1 MKKIGITGSI
11 ASGKTTASKILL
23 KKKNSLF
30 SADNE
35 VKKLYKNIY
44 FMINKLSLYC
54 FATLVVLST
63 FNTILHAEEIP
74 LDKFLEKLETIESRI
89 KVLEK
94 ATFNNTTSGQ
104 ANNLSLDDYQS
115 IIAKQSI
122 QIAELQNEIQS
133 LTAQIEEMI
142 FTMQSTVN
150 NFNTFKEDAEFRFT
164 DLNTKAEN
172 IEKVQN
178 NSKTQTLSVM
188 QSEMFTANEEELD
201 LEPKS
206 LGTINMTSL
215 PVEENSP
222 FEIKIDNDAEEQ
234 QIINTISQDNI
245 VSLGE
250 QKIPLSILPE
260 SDEESQYEYAI
271 NLLKQG
277 DYETA
282 EKAFTEFISIGDD
295 KNYLSNSHF
304 WLAETYYVRENY
316 KDAAKNYLSLYQT
329 FPNANKAPDALLKLG
344 ISLVN
349 MQQKEQGC
357 MTFIQLQ
364 ESYPE
369 ANPSIIDR
377 SNLELK
383 RNGCEIS

>member
-1 MKKIGITGSI
+1 
-11 ASGKTTASKILL
+11 
-23 KKKNSLF
+23 
-30 SADNE
+30 
-35 VKKLYKNIY
+35 
-44 FMINKLSLYC
+44 MINKLSLYC

-63 FNTILHAEEIP
+63 FNTILYAEEIP
-74 LDKFLEKLETIESRI
+74 LDKLLEKLETIESRI

-222 FEIKIDNDAEEQ
+222 FEVKIDNDAEEQ

>member
-1 MKKIGITGSI
+1 
-11 ASGKTTASKILL
+11 
-23 KKKNSLF
+23 
-30 SADNE
+30 
-35 VKKLYKNIY
+35 
-44 FMINKLSLYC
+44 MINKLYLYC

-63 FNTILHAEEIP
+63 LNTILYAEEIP
-74 LDKFLEKLETIESRI
+74 LDKLLEKLETIESRI

-222 FEIKIDNDAEEQ
+222 FEVKIDNDAEEQ

>member
-1 MKKIGITGSI
+1 
-11 ASGKTTASKILL
+11 
-23 KKKNSLF
+23 
-30 SADNE
+30 
-35 VKKLYKNIY
+35 
-44 FMINKLSLYC
+44 MINKLYLYC
-54 FATLVVLST
+54 FTTLVALSI
-63 FNTILHAEEIP
+63 FNTILYAEEIP
-74 LDKFLEKLETIESRI
+74 LDKLLEKLETIESRI

-104 ANNLSLDDYQS
+104 ANNLNLDDYQS

-222 FEIKIDNDAEEQ
+222 FEVKIDNDAEEQ

>member
-1 MKKIGITGSI
+1 
-11 ASGKTTASKILL
+11 
-23 KKKNSLF
+23 
-30 SADNE
+30 
-35 VKKLYKNIY
+35 
-44 FMINKLSLYC
+44 MINKLYLYC
-54 FATLVVLST
+54 FATLIALTS
-63 FNTILHAEEIP
+63 FNTILYAEEIP
-74 LDKFLEKLETIESRI
+74 LDKLLEKLETIESRI

-104 ANNLSLDDYQS
+104 SNNLSLDDYQS

-222 FEIKIDNDAEEQ
+222 FEVKIDDDAEEQ

>member
-1 MKKIGITGSI
+1 
-11 ASGKTTASKILL
+11 
-23 KKKNSLF
+23 
-30 SADNE
+30 
-35 VKKLYKNIY
+35 
-44 FMINKLSLYC
+44 MINKLYLYC

-63 FNTILHAEEIP
+63 FNTILYAEEIP
-74 LDKFLEKLETIESRI
+74 LDKLLEKLETIESRI

-222 FEIKIDNDAEEQ
+222 FEVKIDNDGEEQ

>member
-1 MKKIGITGSI
+1 MF
-11 ASGKTTASKILL
+11 
-23 KKKNSLF
+23 N
-30 SADNE
+30 
-35 VKKLYKNIY
+35 KLYP
-44 FMINKLSLYC
+44 YC
-54 FATLVVLST
+54 FAALVVLSP
-63 FNTILHAEEIP
+63 FNTILYAEEIP
-74 LDKFLEKLETIESRI
+74 LDKLLEKLETIESRI

-188 QSEMFTANEEELD
+188 QSEMFNANEEELD

-222 FEIKIDNDAEEQ
+222 FEVKIDNDAEEQ

>member
-1 MKKIGITGSI
+1 
-11 ASGKTTASKILL
+11 
-23 KKKNSLF
+23 
-30 SADNE
+30 
-35 VKKLYKNIY
+35 
-44 FMINKLSLYC
+44 MINKLYLYC

-63 FNTILHAEEIP
+63 FNTILFAEEIP
-74 LDKFLEKLETIESRI
+74 LDKLLEKLETIESRI

-222 FEIKIDNDAEEQ
+222 FEVKIDNDAEEQ

>member
-1 MKKIGITGSI
+1 
-11 ASGKTTASKILL
+11 
-23 KKKNSLF
+23 
-30 SADNE
+30 
-35 VKKLYKNIY
+35 
-44 FMINKLSLYC
+44 MINKLYLYC
-54 FATLVVLST
+54 FATLIVLSA
-63 FNTILHAEEIP
+63 FNTILYAEEIP
-74 LDKFLEKLETIESRI
+74 LDKLLEKLETIESRI

-94 ATFNNTTSGQ
+94 ATFSNTTSGQ
-104 ANNLSLDDYQS
+104 SNNLSLDDYQS

-222 FEIKIDNDAEEQ
+222 FEVKIDNDAEEQ

-260 SDEESQYEYAI
+260 SDEGSQYEYAI

>member
-1 MKKIGITGSI
+1 
-11 ASGKTTASKILL
+11 
-23 KKKNSLF
+23 
-30 SADNE
+30 
-35 VKKLYKNIY
+35 
-44 FMINKLSLYC
+44 MINKLHLYC
-54 FATLVVLST
+54 FAILLVLSP
-63 FNTILHAEEIP
+63 FNTILYAEEIP
-74 LDKFLEKLETIESRI
+74 LDKLLEKLETIESRI

-222 FEIKIDNDAEEQ
+222 FEVKIDDDAEEQ

-282 EKAFTEFISIGDD
+282 EKAFIEFISIGDD

>member
-1 MKKIGITGSI
+1 
-11 ASGKTTASKILL
+11 
-23 KKKNSLF
+23 
-30 SADNE
+30 
-35 VKKLYKNIY
+35 
-44 FMINKLSLYC
+44 MINKLYLYC

-63 FNTILHAEEIP
+63 FNTILYAEEIP
-74 LDKFLEKLETIESRI
+74 LDKLLEKLETIESRI

-222 FEIKIDNDAEEQ
+222 FEVKIDNDAEEQ

>member
-1 MKKIGITGSI
+1 
-11 ASGKTTASKILL
+11 
-23 KKKNSLF
+23 
-30 SADNE
+30 
-35 VKKLYKNIY
+35 
-44 FMINKLSLYC
+44 MINKLYLYC
-54 FATLVVLST
+54 FATLIVITS
-63 FNTILHAEEIP
+63 FNTVLHAEEIP
-74 LDKFLEKLETIESRI
+74 LNKLLEKLETIESRI

-104 ANNLSLDDYQS
+104 SNNLSLDDYQS

-178 NSKTQTLSVM
+178 NSKTETLSVM
-188 QSEMFTANEEELD
+188 QSEMFTANKEELD

-206 LGTINMTSL
+206 LGTINMSSL
-215 PVEENSP
+215 PEEEDSP
-222 FEIKIDNDAEEQ
+222 FEVKIDNDGEEQ

-245 VSLGE
+245 VSLSE

-282 EKAFTEFISIGDD
+282 EKAFTEFISIGND
-295 KNYLSNSHF
+295 KDYLSNSHF

-316 KDAAKNYLSLYQT
+316 KDAAKNYLNLYQT
-329 FPNANKAPDALLKLG
+329 YPNANKAPDALLKLG

-349 MQQKEQGC
+349 MQQNEQGC
-357 MTFIQLQ
+357 ITFIQLQ

-369 ANPSIIDR
+369 ANQSIIDR

>member
-1 MKKIGITGSI
+1 
-11 ASGKTTASKILL
+11 
-23 KKKNSLF
+23 
-30 SADNE
+30 
-35 VKKLYKNIY
+35 
-44 FMINKLSLYC
+44 MINKLYLYC

-63 FNTILHAEEIP
+63 FNSILYAEEIP
-74 LDKFLEKLETIESRI
+74 LDKLLEKLETIESRT

-178 NSKTQTLSVM
+178 NSETQTLSVM
-188 QSEMFTANEEELD
+188 QSEMFIANEEELD

-206 LGTINMTSL
+206 LGTINMTGL

-222 FEIKIDNDAEEQ
+222 FEVKIDNDAEEQ

>member
-1 MKKIGITGSI
+1 
-11 ASGKTTASKILL
+11 
-23 KKKNSLF
+23 
-30 SADNE
+30 
-35 VKKLYKNIY
+35 
-44 FMINKLSLYC
+44 MINKLYLYC
-54 FATLVVLST
+54 FAALVVLST
-63 FNTILHAEEIP
+63 FNTILYAEEIP
-74 LDKFLEKLETIESRI
+74 LDKLLEKLETIESRI

-172 IEKVQN
+172 IEKVQS

-222 FEIKIDNDAEEQ
+222 FEVKIDNDAEEQ

>member
-1 MKKIGITGSI
+1 
-11 ASGKTTASKILL
+11 
-23 KKKNSLF
+23 
-30 SADNE
+30 
-35 VKKLYKNIY
+35 
-44 FMINKLSLYC
+44 MINKLSLYC

-63 FNTILHAEEIP
+63 FNTILYAEEIP

-222 FEIKIDNDAEEQ
+222 FEVKIDNDAEEQ

>member
-1 MKKIGITGSI
+1 MTNK
-11 ASGKTTASKILL
+11 
-23 KKKNSLF
+23 F
-30 SADNE
+30 C
-35 VKKLYKNIY
+35 LY
-44 FMINKLSLYC
+44 FC
-54 FATLVVLST
+54 ATLVTLSS
-63 FNTILHAEEIP
+63 FSPLLNAEEIP
-74 LDKFLEKLETIESRI
+74 LDKLLLKIETIESRI

-104 ANNLSLDDYQS
+104 ANNLNLDNYQS
-115 IIAKQSI
+115 IITKQSI

-164 DLNTKAEN
+164 DLNTKAKN

-178 NSKTQTLSVM
+178 NTKPQTLSVM
-188 QSEMFTANEEELD
+188 QSEMFIANEDSLD

-206 LGTINMTSL
+206 LGTINITGI
-215 PVEENSP
+215 PEEENSP
-222 FEIKIDNDAEEQ
+222 FEVKITNEEEEQ

-250 QKIPLSILPE
+250 QKKPLTILPQ
-260 SDEESQYEYAI
+260 SDEKDQYEYAF

-277 DYETA
+277 DYKTA
-282 EKAFTEFISIGDD
+282 ERAFTEFITIGSDR
-295 KNYLSNSHF
+295 NYLSNSHF
-304 WLAETYYVRENY
+304 WLAETYYVRENF
-316 KDAAKNYLSLYQT
+316 KDAAKNYLNLYQT
-329 FPNANKAPDALLKLG
+329 FPNANKAPNALLKLG

-357 MTFIQLQ
+357 ITFMQLQ

-369 ANPSIIDR
+369 ADPSIIDR
-377 SNLELK
+377 SNLEFK
-383 RNGCEIS
+383 KNGCEIS

>member
-1 MKKIGITGSI
+1 MFI
-11 ASGKTTASKILL
+11 
-23 KKKNSLF
+23 
-30 SADNE
+30 
-35 VKKLYKNIY
+35 
-44 FMINKLSLYC
+44 FMINKLYLYC
-54 FATLVVLST
+54 IATLIALTS
-63 FNTILHAEEIP
+63 FNTILYAEEIP
-74 LDKFLEKLETIESRI
+74 LDKLLEKLETIESRI

-222 FEIKIDNDAEEQ
+222 FEVKIDNDAEEQ

>member
-1 MKKIGITGSI
+1 
-11 ASGKTTASKILL
+11 
-23 KKKNSLF
+23 
-30 SADNE
+30 
-35 VKKLYKNIY
+35 
-44 FMINKLSLYC
+44 MINKLYLNC
-54 FATLVVLST
+54 FATLIVFTS
-63 FNTILHAEEIP
+63 FNLVLHAEEIP
-74 LDKFLEKLETIESRI
+74 LNKLLEKLETIESRI

-201 LEPKS
+201 LEPKT
-206 LGTINMTSL
+206 LGTINMTKL

-222 FEIKIDNDAEEQ
+222 FEVKIDNDAEEQ

-245 VSLGE
+245 VSHSE
-250 QKIPLSILPE
+250 QKIHLSILPE

-377 SNLELK
+377 SNLEFK
-383 RNGCEIS
+383 RNGCEISQANQL

>member
-1 MKKIGITGSI
+1 
-11 ASGKTTASKILL
+11 
-23 KKKNSLF
+23 
-30 SADNE
+30 
-35 VKKLYKNIY
+35 
-44 FMINKLSLYC
+44 MINKLYLYC
-54 FATLVVLST
+54 CATLIAITS
-63 FNTILHAEEIP
+63 FNSILYAEEIP
-74 LDKFLEKLETIESRI
+74 LNKLLEKLETIESRI

-178 NSKTQTLSVM
+178 NSETQTLSVM

-222 FEIKIDNDAEEQ
+222 FEVKIDNDAEEQ

>member
-1 MKKIGITGSI
+1 
-11 ASGKTTASKILL
+11 
-23 KKKNSLF
+23 
-30 SADNE
+30 
-35 VKKLYKNIY
+35 
-44 FMINKLSLYC
+44 MINKLYLYFC
-54 FATLVVLST
+54 TTLLLVSAYST
-63 FNTILHAEEIP
+63 FVYAEDITLE
-74 LDKFLEKLETIESRI
+74 LLLEKLQTIESRT

-94 ATFNNTTSGQ
+94 ATFNSTTSGQ
-104 ANNLSLDDYQS
+104 ANNLNLDDYQS
-115 IIAKQSI
+115 IITKQSI

-133 LTAQIEEMI
+133 LTAQIEEII

-188 QSEMFTANEEELD
+188 QSEMFNANEEELD

-222 FEIKIDNDAEEQ
+222 FEVKIDDDAEEQ

>member
-1 MKKIGITGSI
+1 
-11 ASGKTTASKILL
+11 
-23 KKKNSLF
+23 
-30 SADNE
+30 
-35 VKKLYKNIY
+35 
-44 FMINKLSLYC
+44 MINKLYLYC
-54 FATLVVLST
+54 CATLIAITS
-63 FNTILHAEEIP
+63 FNSILYAEEIP
-74 LDKFLEKLETIESRI
+74 LNKLLEKLETIESRI

-222 FEIKIDNDAEEQ
+222 FEVKIDDDAEEQ

-282 EKAFTEFISIGDD
+282 EKAFTEFISIGVD

>member
-1 MKKIGITGSI
+1 MIDKIY
-11 ASGKTTASKILL
+11 
-23 KKKNSLF
+23 
-30 SADNE
+30 
-35 VKKLYKNIY
+35 LY
-44 FMINKLSLYC
+44 FC
-54 FATLVVLST
+54 ATLIVLT
-63 FNTILHAEEIP
+63 LFNPVLYAEEIP
-74 LDKFLEKLETIESRI
+74 LDKLLQKLETIESRI

-94 ATFNNTTSGQ
+94 ATFNNTTSNQ

-188 QSEMFTANEEELD
+188 QSEMFNANEEELD

-222 FEIKIDNDAEEQ
+222 FEVKIDDDAEEQ

-364 ESYPE
+364 EAYPE

>member
-1 MKKIGITGSI
+1 
-11 ASGKTTASKILL
+11 
-23 KKKNSLF
+23 
-30 SADNE
+30 
-35 VKKLYKNIY
+35 
-44 FMINKLSLYC
+44 MINKLYPYC
-54 FATLVVLST
+54 FVILVVLSP
-63 FNTILHAEEIP
+63 FNTILYAEEIP
-74 LDKFLEKLETIESRI
+74 LDKLLEKLETIESRI

-222 FEIKIDNDAEEQ
+222 FEVKIDNDAEEQ

-295 KNYLSNSHF
+295 KDYLSNSHF

>member
-1 MKKIGITGSI
+1 
-11 ASGKTTASKILL
+11 
-23 KKKNSLF
+23 
-30 SADNE
+30 
-35 VKKLYKNIY
+35 
-44 FMINKLSLYC
+44 MINKLYLYC
-54 FATLVVLST
+54 FAILIVFSP
-63 FNTILHAEEIP
+63 FNKILYAEEIP
-74 LDKFLEKLETIESRI
+74 LDKLLEKLETIESRI

-188 QSEMFTANEEELD
+188 QSEMFTANEEEFD
-201 LEPKS
+201 LEAKS

-222 FEIKIDNDAEEQ
+222 FEVKIDNDAEEQ

-260 SDEESQYEYAI
+260 SDEEGQYEYAI

>member
-1 MKKIGITGSI
+1 
-11 ASGKTTASKILL
+11 
-23 KKKNSLF
+23 
-30 SADNE
+30 
-35 VKKLYKNIY
+35 
-44 FMINKLSLYC
+44 MINKLSLYC
-54 FATLVVLST
+54 LATLVVLST
-63 FNTILHAEEIP
+63 FNTILYAEEIP
-74 LDKFLEKLETIESRI
+74 LDKLLEKLETIESRI

-222 FEIKIDNDAEEQ
+222 FEVKIDNDAEEQ

>member
-1 MKKIGITGSI
+1 
-11 ASGKTTASKILL
+11 
-23 KKKNSLF
+23 
-30 SADNE
+30 
-35 VKKLYKNIY
+35 
-44 FMINKLSLYC
+44 MINKLYLYC
-54 FATLVVLST
+54 FATLVVFSS
-63 FNTILHAEEIP
+63 FNTILYAEEIP
-74 LDKFLEKLETIESRI
+74 LDKLLEKLETIESRI

-222 FEIKIDNDAEEQ
+222 FEVKIDNDAEEQ

>member
-1 MKKIGITGSI
+1 MM
-11 ASGKTTASKILL
+11 
-23 KKKNSLF
+23 N
-30 SADNE
+30 
-35 VKKLYKNIY
+35 KLY
-44 FMINKLSLYC
+44 LYC
-54 FATLVVLST
+54 FATLIALTS
-63 FNTILHAEEIP
+63 FNTILYAEEIP
-74 LDKFLEKLETIESRI
+74 LDKLLEKLETIESRI

-104 ANNLSLDDYQS
+104 ANNLSLEDYQS

-222 FEIKIDNDAEEQ
+222 FEVKIDNDAEEQ

>member
-1 MKKIGITGSI
+1 MT
-11 ASGKTTASKILL
+11 
-23 KKKNSLF
+23 N
-30 SADNE
+30 
-35 VKKLYKNIY
+35 KLY
-44 FMINKLSLYC
+44 LYC
-54 FATLVVLST
+54 FATLIALTSS
-63 FNTILHAEEIP
+63 NTILYAEEIP
-74 LDKFLEKLETIESRI
+74 LDKLLEKLDTVESRI

-94 ATFNNTTSGQ
+94 ATFNNTTSDQ

-215 PVEENSP
+215 PVEESSP
-222 FEIKIDNDAEEQ
+222 FEVKIDNDAEEQ

>member
-1 MKKIGITGSI
+1 
-11 ASGKTTASKILL
+11 
-23 KKKNSLF
+23 
-30 SADNE
+30 
-35 VKKLYKNIY
+35 
-44 FMINKLSLYC
+44 MINKLYLYC
-54 FATLVVLST
+54 FATLIALTS
-63 FNTILHAEEIP
+63 FNSILYAEEIP
-74 LDKFLEKLETIESRI
+74 LDKLLEKLETIESRI

-222 FEIKIDNDAEEQ
+222 FEVKIDNDAEEQ

>member
-1 MKKIGITGSI
+1 
-11 ASGKTTASKILL
+11 
-23 KKKNSLF
+23 
-30 SADNE
+30 
-35 VKKLYKNIY
+35 
-44 FMINKLSLYC
+44 MINKLFLYC
-54 FATLVVLST
+54 FAILIVLSS

-74 LDKFLEKLETIESRI
+74 LDKLLEKLETIESRI

-222 FEIKIDNDAEEQ
+222 FEVKIDNDAEEQ

>member
-1 MKKIGITGSI
+1 
-11 ASGKTTASKILL
+11 
-23 KKKNSLF
+23 
-30 SADNE
+30 
-35 VKKLYKNIY
+35 
-44 FMINKLSLYC
+44 MINKLYLYC

-63 FNTILHAEEIP
+63 FNTILYAEEIP
-74 LDKFLEKLETIESRI
+74 LDKLLEKLETIESRI

-222 FEIKIDNDAEEQ
+222 FEVKIDNDAEEQ

-282 EKAFTEFISIGDD
+282 EKAFIEFISIGDN

>member
-1 MKKIGITGSI
+1 
-11 ASGKTTASKILL
+11 
-23 KKKNSLF
+23 
-30 SADNE
+30 
-35 VKKLYKNIY
+35 
-44 FMINKLSLYC
+44 MINKLYLYC
-54 FATLVVLST
+54 FAALVVLLP
-63 FNTILHAEEIP
+63 FNTILYAEEIP
-74 LDKFLEKLETIESRI
+74 LDKLLEKLETIESRI

-222 FEIKIDNDAEEQ
+222 FEVKIDNDADEQ

-250 QKIPLSILPE
+250 QNPPLSILPE

-282 EKAFTEFISIGDD
+282 EKAFTEFISIGDN